1 MSFDLGQLTGIGIA
15 YLLFLSGCAWVTEK
29 GWIPER
35 IVAHPMIYVLS
46 LGVCAGAW
54 AFFGTIGLAHQ
65 FGFVFLVYYLG
76 ICGAYLLAPVLLS
89 PILRITQTYQLGSL
103 ADIFAFRFR
112 STLAGTLTTIFMLL
126 AALPLL
132 ALQIQAVA
140 DATHIMTMEFT
151 PERLAFGFCLII
163 MLFTMAFGTRHIATR
178 EKHHGLVF
186 AIAMES
192 AVKLLVTLIIGGSIL
207 FEVFD
212 GPQGLQQWLDINAE
226 GLTSL
231 HAPLQDGPWRTLLLM
246 FFASAM
252 VMPHMFHMAFNE
264 NLDPRNLNTASWG
277 LPLFL
282 LVMSIS
288 TPLILWGGL
297 RLETS
302 VVPEYFIL
310 GIGLAMES
318 PLLSIIAYAG
328 GVSAASGLTIVTTL
342 ALSAM
347 IMNHL
352 VLPTYQP
359 HTDINIY
366 RWLKWT
372 RRLLIATIILA
383 SYGFYRLLDA
393 QQDLTNL
400 AIAAFVA
407 TLQFLPGVL
416 ATLYW
421 PRANRKG
428 FICGLVAGMAAW
440 FVTMLVPLTGNFDV
454 IDLYWLQISLTSDT
468 WHWATLI
475 SLTVNVIGFVLVSM
489 ISSISREEE
498 NAAEACSAHNLDRP
512 SRRTVSAT
520 SPREFQEKLS
530 QPLGTYTAQR
540 EVTQALKD
548 LEMSINERRPYA
560 LRRLRD
566 CLEANLSGLMGP
578 SVAQEILNRWLP
590 YEEQADA
597 YITEDINFIE
607 NRLEDYHH
615 RLTGLAAELDS
626 LRRYHRRTLQNLPM
640 AVCSIGRDGEILMWN
655 RAMEHTT
662 GISGVSTV
670 GSRLDSIDEPWRSL
684 LGTFVDDSS
693 RHHHKQKLTISGRP
707 RWFNL
712 HKAAITESRTET
724 DQGLAILLEDLTD
737 TQMLEE
743 KLIHSERLASIGRLA
758 AGVAHEIGNPLTGV
772 DCLAQEL
779 RTLSNDQDTREIA
792 EQILDQT
799 KRISRILH
807 SLVNFAHRGQ
817 TSESLTIEPVSLYQC
832 SDEATSLLSLRK
844 DNRGIRFVNNCNPEL
859 LVTGDPQKLTQV
871 IINLL
876 SNAHDASPDNSV
888 ITINTIAWEHSI
900 TLEITDHGSGIPEH
914 IRDRLF
920 EPFFTTK
927 EAGKGTGLGLAL
939 VYSIIEEHFGT
950 ITIQSPVDENSHS
963 GTRFSISLPRHMVD
977 LNQTTLKPVSAH
989 RGMEAVQSSSRS
1001 ENASGSHTGC

>member
-1 MSFDLGQLTGIGIA
+1 MSFDLSQLTGISIA
-15 YLLFLSGCAWVTEK
+15 YLLFLFGCAWVTEK

-35 IVAHPMIYVLS
+35 FIAHPLTYVLS
-46 LGVCAGAW
+46 LGVYAGAW

-65 FGFVFLVYYLG
+65 FGFVFLAYYLG

-89 PILRITQTYQLGSL
+89 PILRITRTYQLGSL

-112 STLAGTLTTIFMLL
+112 STWAGTLTTIFMLL

-140 DATHIMTMEFT
+140 DTIHIMTMESSQ
-151 PERLAFGFCLII
+151 ERLAFGFCLII
-163 MLFTMAFGTRHIATR
+163 MLFAMAFGTRHIATR

-192 AVKLLVTLIIGGSIL
+192 VIKLVAMLIIGGVIL

-226 GLTSL
+226 VLTSL

-246 FFASAM
+246 FFASAI

-264 NLDPRNLNTASWG
+264 NLNPRHLNAASWG

-288 TPLILWGGL
+288 APLILWGGL

-302 VVPEYFIL
+302 AVPEYFIL

-318 PLLSIIAYAG
+318 PALSIIAYVG

-352 VLPTYQP
+352 VLPVYQP
-359 HTDINIY
+359 PTSINIY

-372 RRLLIATIILA
+372 KRLLIAAIILT
-383 SYGFYRLLDA
+383 SYGFYRLLKA

-400 AIAAFVA
+400 AIVAFVA

-421 PRANRKG
+421 PQANRKG
-428 FICGLVAGMAAW
+428 FICGLVTGMTVW
-440 FVTMLVPLTGNFDV
+440 FVTMLIPLTGNLDA
-454 IDLYWLQISLTSDT
+454 IDLYWIQISLTSNT
-468 WHWATLI
+468 WHWATLT
-475 SLTVNVIGFVLVSM
+475 SLAANIIVFILVSM
-489 ISSISREEE
+489 SSPISREEE
-498 NAAEACSAHNLDRP
+498 NAAEACSVQILDRP

-520 SPREFQEKLS
+520 SPKEFQERLS

-540 EVTQALKD
+540 EVAQALND
-548 LEMSINERRPYA
+548 LKMSINERRPYA

-566 CLEANLSGLMGP
+566 RLEANLSGLMGP

-607 NRLEDYHH
+607 NRLEDYHY

-640 AVCSIGRDGEILMWN
+640 AVCSLGRDGEILMWN

-662 GISGVSTV
+662 GISGNNTV
-670 GSRLDSIDEPWRSL
+670 GSRLDSIDEPWCSL
-684 LGTFVDDSS
+684 LSTFIDDSS
-693 RHHHKQKLTISGRP
+693 RHQHKQKLTISGQP
-707 RWFNL
+707 HWFNL
-712 HKAAITESRTET
+712 HKATISESKAET
-724 DQGLAILLEDLTD
+724 DQGLVILLEDLTD
-737 TQMLEE
+737 TQMLEA

-779 RTLSNDQDTREIA
+779 RTLSDDQDTREVA

-807 SLVNFAHRGQ
+807 SLINFAHSGQ

-832 SDEATSLLSLRK
+832 SNEATLLLSLRK

-876 SNAHDASPDNSV
+876 SNARDASPENAV
-888 ITINTIAWEHSI
+888 VTINTIAWEHSI

-914 IRDRLF
+914 LRDRLF

-950 ITIQSPVDENSHS
+950 ITIQSPVDEETHR
-963 GTRFSISLPRHMVD
+963 GTRFSISLPRHMAE
-977 LNQTTLKPVSAH
+977 LNQTTLEPSPAH
-989 RGMEAVQSSSRS
+989 RDMETV
-1001 ENASGSHTGC
+1001 